1 MLHISSNTITDII
14 NCSLVKYQR
23 QITPSNLDKGFL
35 DGSLDIST
43 GSNNEWDVNNKDL
56 DYASASKPKAII
68 GSRKNCWQNKALIVI
83 VYLFLLVYTC
93 KSPTNCK

>member
-1 MLHISSNTITDII
+1 M
-14 NCSLVKYQR
+14 
-23 QITPSNLDKGFL
+23 TPSNLDKGFL

-56 DYASASKPKAII
+56 DYASASKPEAII

-83 VYLFLLVYTC
+83 VCLFLLVYTC
-93 KSPTNCK
+93 KSPTNC